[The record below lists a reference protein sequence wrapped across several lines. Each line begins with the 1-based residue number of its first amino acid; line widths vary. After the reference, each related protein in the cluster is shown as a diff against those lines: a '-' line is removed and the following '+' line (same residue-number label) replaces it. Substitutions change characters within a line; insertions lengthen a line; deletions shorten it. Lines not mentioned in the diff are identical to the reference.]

1 MPFNAVSVTVNQCQ
15 SVPSANTNQFRSI
28 YTNHK
33 LVPIGKGGKYTE
45 KTMPG
50 CCFARIVYWCQLVP
64 IQMTL
69 EKEREK
75 KKTKKEIIYEIFI
88 CICTTECIQHK
99 SMIIQKNDW
108 YQLVPI
114 IGTNWW

>member
-64 IQMTL
+64 IQMTW

-75 KKTKKEIIYEIFI
+75 KKTKKKII
-88 CICTTECIQHK
+88 
-99 SMIIQKNDW
+99 
-108 YQLVPI
+108 
-114 IGTNWW
+114 